1 MTRASDIMHVIE
13 LRLSPAALACLR
25 AADIYFIDELITEP
39 ADDLIE
45 HGVGPNELYEV
56 VCRLA
61 EHDLCLPPCRG
72 GRKLRPPKERD
83 LEVFRLRVVEGMT
96 LIEVGERTG
105 LSRARV
111 RQLARLS
118 FGLGG
123 VVPTVKA
130 RRWAATEARR
140 RQQEGTSTL
149 RFSRTAA

>member
-1 MTRASDIMHVIE
+1 VTSVRVMHVTE

-25 AADIYFIDELITEP
+25 AADIFFADELLEHPVDELIP
-39 ADDLIE
+39 L
-45 HGVGPNELYEV
+45 GVGPNELYEV

-83 LEVFRLRVVEGMT
+83 LEVFRLRVVEGLT
-96 LIEVGERTG
+96 LIEVGERVG

-111 RQLARLS
+111 RQLTRLS

-130 RRWAATEARR
+130 RRWAVTEARR
-140 RQQEGTSTL
+140 RQQEGSSTL
-149 RFSRTAA
+149 RFSRASA

>member
-1 MTRASDIMHVIE
+1 MHITE

-25 AADIYFIDELITEP
+25 AADIYLADELVEHPADELIT
-39 ADDLIE
+39 L
-45 HGVGPNELYEV
+45 GVGPNELYEV

-61 EHDLCLPPCRG
+61 EYDLCLPPCQG
-72 GRKLRPPKERD
+72 GRKLRPPKDRD
-83 LEVFRLRVVEGMT
+83 LEVFRLRVVEGLT
-96 LIEVGERTG
+96 LIEVGERVG

-111 RQLARLS
+111 RQLTRLS

-140 RQQEGTSTL
+140 RQDEGPTRARTL
-149 RFSRTAA
+149 RLLRSST